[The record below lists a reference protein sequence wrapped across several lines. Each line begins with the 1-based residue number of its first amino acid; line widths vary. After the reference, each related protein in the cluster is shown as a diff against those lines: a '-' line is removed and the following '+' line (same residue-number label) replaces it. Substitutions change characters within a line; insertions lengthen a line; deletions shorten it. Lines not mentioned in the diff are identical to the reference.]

1 MQYQPTMITSF
12 DENEVAVS
20 RIFKFI
26 KDFAAQTL
34 LVDCFSLSVRKDVP
48 TPDKAKIN
56 KNNWKNK
63 NTFKSSAI
71 TVYNYS
77 FNVKK
82 TTVKKMSLFYKKY
95 NDYNKSI
102 QGQVYYQ
109 DGNILRIVVSCYGEK
124 DDLLN
129 FIKYHPESYSMID
142 RYYRLSLVAMH
153 DVHPKNKSIS
163 GRVECSYKVKKDQCK
178 LEYVLSDE
186 KTSQITNSQGL
197 TIIQGLTSQGGSI
210 SLSNLL
216 SAFVGN
222 RTNSYSKFMIRYEN
236 ESFQS
241 LTSTRLVELQQSF
254 VDFPL
259 LSDFIRSD
267 NFDDYVLVLEMEQI

>member
-26 KDFAAQTL
+26 KAFAAQTL

-186 KTSQITNSQGL
+186 KTTQKVMQVPIV
-197 TIIQGLTSQGGSI
+197 QGLTSQGASI

-236 ESFQS
+236 EMFQS
-241 LTSTRLVELQQSF
+241 LTSTRLVELQESF
-254 VDFPL
+254 VDFPNL
-259 LSDFIRSD
+259 NDLIRSD
-267 NFDDYVLVLEMEQI
+267 NFDYYVLVLEMDQI